1 MRRSFLGERSHGVF
15 AFPFHE
21 LQSLQSAPVRSLLGG
36 VGLRSG
42 GGGPEGG
49 DQRADAVNGQHV
61 LIGAAFRGPRLFR
74 RIIKAFEIAIMAGE
88 KPRIGLAHMA
98 DAQRIDKARQRN
110 RATLVNR
117 IEQVLNGFQIG
128 RRLFFAVF
136 ALLALVVTGMMSF
149 ITSSNA
155 GGGAAVDIGISLE
168 EGLGNEPVWVGLG
181 ILLFV
186 YALII
191 SEVVHRTLAAAL
203 GGIAAIL
210 ALNYY
215 KSGAALTLAE
225 TTTLIEWE
233 TIGLLLG
240 MMVMVGVISHTG
252 IFEWFAVQAYKKSK
266 GNVWTLVVILCSVTA
281 VLSAFLDN
289 VTTMLLLTPVTI
301 QLARVLDLDPIPVLI
316 AEVLFSNIGGA
327 ATMIGDPPNI
337 IIGSMMSES
346 AIAGNT
352 DAGIAGLASQGVSFN
367 DFIIE
372 LAPGILLTII
382 PTFMMLKWMY
392 AEEFSGERIRD
403 VEELESKY
411 GVKDAKMLKA
421 SGTILGLVILGFF
434 LNPILHIPVSWVAL
448 VGAVLMLLV
457 TNPHELEEPLEKVEW
472 TTLIFF
478 AGLFVLI
485 HSLQHLGVISWIGDQ
500 VESSII
506 FFDQEYRFVA
516 ALVIILW
523 VSAIASAFIDNIPY
537 TITMIPVVLQISV
550 SLNLDLGPLIWALAF
565 GACLGGNGTL
575 IGASANVVTAGM
587 SEEAGYPISFNQFFK
602 AGFPVMLMTV
612 SIITG
617 YVVMVYWVDEVW
629 KWIFLA
635 IALLGIVWQ
644 FYNGKS
650 KGKNWAE
657 ALVDDE
663 SILKMVPES
672 INSFLEDE

>member
-1 MRRSFLGERSHGVF
+1 MRANHIL
-15 AFPFHE
+15 
-21 LQSLQSAPVRSLLGG
+21 
-36 VGLRSG
+36 
-42 GGGPEGG
+42 
-49 DQRADAVNGQHV
+49 
-61 LIGAAFRGPRLFR
+61 
-74 RIIKAFEIAIMAGE
+74 
-88 KPRIGLAHMA
+88 
-98 DAQRIDKARQRN
+98 N
-110 RATLVNR
+110 RHPSQW
-117 IEQVLNGFQIG
+117 I
-128 RRLFFAVF
+128 
-136 ALLALVVTGMMSF
+136 ALLALVVAGMMSF

-155 GGGAAVDIGISLE
+155 GGGAAVDIGITLK

-181 ILLFV
+181 ILIFV
-186 YALII
+186 YAMII
-191 SEVVHRTLAAAL
+191 TEVVHRTLAAAV
-203 GGIAAIL
+203 GGLAAIF
-210 ALNYY
+210 ALNHY
-215 KSGAALTLAE
+215 KVGGALTLAE

-240 MMVMVGVISHTG
+240 MMVMVGIISHTG
-252 IFEWFAVQAYKKSK
+252 VFEWFAVQAYKKSN

-301 QLARVLDLDPIPVLI
+301 QLARVLDLNPIPLLI
-316 AEVLFSNIGGA
+316 SEVLFSNIGGA

-346 AIAGNT
+346 AIEKAGYSN
-352 DAGIAGLASQGVSFN
+352 LASDGVAFN

-372 LAPGILLTII
+372 LAPGILLTIV

-403 VEELESKY
+403 VEELEAKY

-448 VGAVLMLLV
+448 IGAVVMLLV
-457 TNPHELEEPLEKVEW
+457 TERHHLEEPLEKVEW

-500 VESSII
+500 VESAISY
-506 FFDQEYRFVA
+506 FSAEYQFVA

-537 TITMIPVVLQISV
+537 TITMIPVVLQISD
-550 SLNLDLGPLIWALAF
+550 SLGLDLGPLIWALAF

-587 SEEAGYPISFNQFFK
+587 SEEAGYPISFNEFFR

-612 SIITG
+612 TIITG
-617 YVVMVYWVDEVW
+617 YIVMVYWVAEAW

-644 FYNGKS
+644 YYNGKS

-657 ALVDDE
+657 ALVDSE
-663 SILKMVPES
+663 SILKMIPES
-672 INSFLEDE
+672 LSKEQEE

>member
-1 MRRSFLGERSHGVF
+1 
-15 AFPFHE
+15 
-21 LQSLQSAPVRSLLGG
+21 
-36 VGLRSG
+36 
-42 GGGPEGG
+42 
-49 DQRADAVNGQHV
+49 
-61 LIGAAFRGPRLFR
+61 
-74 RIIKAFEIAIMAGE
+74 MA
-88 KPRIGLAHMA
+88 AHMRA
-98 DAQRIDKARQRN
+98 NHILN
-110 RATLVNR
+110 RHPSQW
-117 IEQVLNGFQIG
+117 I
-128 RRLFFAVF
+128 
-136 ALLALVVTGMMSF
+136 ALLALVVAGMMSF

-155 GGGAAVDIGISLE
+155 GGGAAVDIGITLK

-181 ILLFV
+181 ILIFV
-186 YALII
+186 YAMII
-191 SEVVHRTLAAAL
+191 TEVVHRTLAAAV
-203 GGIAAIL
+203 GGLAAIF
-210 ALNYY
+210 ALNHY
-215 KSGAALTLAE
+215 KVGGALTLAE

-240 MMVMVGVISHTG
+240 MMVMVGIISHTG
-252 IFEWFAVQAYKKSK
+252 VFEWFAVQAYKKSN

-301 QLARVLDLDPIPVLI
+301 QLARVLDLNPIPLLI
-316 AEVLFSNIGGA
+316 SEVLFSNIGGA

-346 AIAGNT
+346 AIEKAGYSN
-352 DAGIAGLASQGVSFN
+352 LASDGVAFN

-372 LAPGILLTII
+372 LAPGILLTIV

-403 VEELESKY
+403 VEELEAKY

-448 VGAVLMLLV
+448 IGAVVMLLV
-457 TNPHELEEPLEKVEW
+457 TERHLLEEPLEKVEW

-500 VESSII
+500 VESAISY
-506 FFDQEYRFVA
+506 FSAEYQFVA

-537 TITMIPVVLQISV
+537 TITMIPVVLQISD
-550 SLNLDLGPLIWALAF
+550 SLGLDLGPLIWALAF

-587 SEEAGYPISFNQFFK
+587 SEEAGYPISFNEFFR

-612 SIITG
+612 TIITG
-617 YVVMVYWVDEVW
+617 YIVMVYWVAEAW

-644 FYNGKS
+644 YYNGKS

-657 ALVDDE
+657 ALVDSE
-663 SILKMVPES
+663 SILKMIPES
-672 INSFLEDE
+672 LSKEQEE

>member
-1 MRRSFLGERSHGVF
+1 M
-15 AFPFHE
+15 
-21 LQSLQSAPVRSLLGG
+21 
-36 VGLRSG
+36 
-42 GGGPEGG
+42 
-49 DQRADAVNGQHV
+49 
-61 LIGAAFRGPRLFR
+61 
-74 RIIKAFEIAIMAGE
+74 
-88 KPRIGLAHMA
+88 
-98 DAQRIDKARQRN
+98 
-110 RATLVNR
+110 
-117 IEQVLNGFQIG
+117 
-128 RRLFFAVF
+128 
-136 ALLALVVTGMMSF
+136 
-149 ITSSNA
+149 
-155 GGGAAVDIGISLE
+155 
-168 EGLGNEPVWVGLG
+168 
-181 ILLFV
+181 
-186 YALII
+186 
-191 SEVVHRTLAAAL
+191 
-203 GGIAAIL
+203 
-210 ALNYY
+210 
-215 KSGAALTLAE
+215 
-225 TTTLIEWE
+225 LIEWE

-252 IFEWFAVQAYKKSK
+252 IFEWFAVQAYKKSN

-316 AEVLFSNIGGA
+316 AEVLFLNIGGA
-327 ATMIGDPPNI
+327 AIMIGDPPNI

-346 AIAGNT
+346 AIAANK
-352 DAGIAGLASQGVSFN
+352 DAGIASLSGQGVSFN

-392 AEEFSGERIRD
+392 AEEFAGERIRD
-403 VEELESKY
+403 VEELEAKY

-506 FFDQEYRFVA
+506 FFDEEYRFVA

-612 SIITG
+612 SIITA

-629 KWIFLA
+629 KWIFLG
-635 IALLGIVWQ
+635 IALFGIVWQ

-657 ALVDDE
+657 ALVDDQ
-663 SILKMVPES
+663 SV
-672 INSFLEDE
+672 INFGEE

>member
-1 MRRSFLGERSHGVF
+1 MR
-15 AFPFHE
+15 A
-21 LQSLQSAPVRSLLGG
+21 
-36 VGLRSG
+36 
-42 GGGPEGG
+42 
-49 DQRADAVNGQHV
+49 NGI
-61 LIGAAFRGPRLFR
+61 L
-74 RIIKAFEIAIMAGE
+74 
-88 KPRIGLAHMA
+88 
-98 DAQRIDKARQRN
+98 N
-110 RATLVNR
+110 RHPSQW
-117 IEQVLNGFQIG
+117 IS
-128 RRLFFAVF
+128 
-136 ALLALVVTGMMSF
+136 LLALIVAGLMAF
-149 ITSSNA
+149 ITTSNA
-155 GGGAAVDIGISLE
+155 GGGAGVDIGIKLQE
-168 EGLGNEPVWVGLG
+168 NLGKEPVWVGLG

-191 SEVVHRTLAAAL
+191 SEVVHRTLAAAV
-203 GGIAAIL
+203 GGLAAIV

-215 KSGAALTLAE
+215 KAGDALTLAE

-240 MMVMVGVISHTG
+240 MMVMVGIISHTG
-252 IFEWFAVQAYKKSK
+252 IFEWFAVEAYKKSG
-266 GNVWTLVVILCSVTA
+266 GNVWTLVVILCAVTA

-301 QLARVLDLDPIPVLI
+301 QLARVLDLNPIPLLI

-337 IIGSMMSES
+337 IIGSMMSET
-346 AIAGNT
+346 AIEKAGYS
-352 DAGIAGLASQGVSFN
+352 DLASDGVTFN

-372 LAPGILLTII
+372 LAPGIMLTIV

-411 GVKDAKMLKA
+411 GVKDAKMLKT
-421 SGTILGLVILGFF
+421 SGAVLILVILGFF
-434 LNPILHIPVSWVAL
+434 LNPVLHIPVSWVAL
-448 VGAVLMLLV
+448 VGAVVMLLV
-457 TNPHELEEPLEKVEW
+457 TDRHDLEEPLEKVEW

-500 VESSII
+500 VEAAIVS
-506 FFDQEYRFVA
+506 FDEEYRFVA

-523 VSAIASAFIDNIPY
+523 VSAVASAFIDNIPY
-537 TITMIPVVLQISV
+537 TITMIPVVLQISS
-550 SLNLDLGPLIWALAF
+550 SLQLDLGPMIWALAF

-587 SEEAGYPISFNQFFK
+587 SEEAGYPISFNAFFK

-617 YVVMVYWVDEVW
+617 YVVMVYWVDEIF
-629 KWIFLA
+629 KWVLLA
-635 IALLGIVWQ
+635 VALLGIVWQ
-644 FYNGKS
+644 YYNGRS
-650 KGKNWAE
+650 KGKSWAD

-663 SILKMVPES
+663 SIIDLTVAALPLSGDQE
-672 INSFLEDE
+672 E